1 MNRYLAGVGRALLI
15 RGDNLI
21 GVAKT
26 LTDSTFEF
34 SVSSEDV
41 RGGAANMLWGRY
53 FHDSTLTATLT
64 DAMFKLEY
72 IAASL
77 GTNIQSGGLSIAEE
91 QVSASNRVIT
101 ATQTPVAT
109 AGSVIGW
116 YKLPSEETW
125 QVATFN
131 GKNISLT
138 DPDVAD
144 GTTYCLKYF
153 YQNEDAR
160 SIVLNANYIPDELHV
175 VIINDLFS
183 GDIATD
189 PSNTSKVGRLITD
202 LPRFQLDGN
211 QNLSLTSSGAAT
223 TSLSGSAL
231 AVSDPNSC
239 EEDDVYYGTMTE
251 EIFGE
256 NWKDNVIAIA
266 VPNLSNEITM
276 NVGDFWTIPVYVVF
290 GNGLPSVRKDNSNFL
305 FNVQGGHLFVSETG
319 VLQAATVSG
328 SDPPSIVEITFSH
341 GGKWFGCNLR
351 VSVVS

>member
-1 MNRYLAGVGRALLI
+1 MNRFLAGVGRALLI
-15 RGDNLI
+15 RGNDLI

-26 LTDSTFEF
+26 LTESTFDFAITGE
-34 SVSSEDV
+34 EI

-77 GTNIQSGGLSIAEE
+77 GTSIQSGGLSVAEE
-91 QVSASNRVIT
+91 QVAVSSGMIT

-116 YKLPSEETW
+116 YKLPSEENW

-131 GKNISLT
+131 GKNIAIAGAT
-138 DPDVAD
+138 DNTV
-144 GTTYCLKYF
+144 YCLKYF
-153 YQNEDAR
+153 YQNANAR
-160 SIVLNANYIPDELHV
+160 SIVLNANYVPDELHV
-175 VIINDLFS
+175 VIINDLFN

-189 PSNTSKVGRLITD
+189 PANTSKIGRLITD
-202 LPRFQLDGN
+202 IPRFQLDGN

-231 AVSDPNSC
+231 AMSDPNSC
-239 EEDDVYYGTMTE
+239 DEDAYYGTMTE

-256 NWKDNVIAIA
+256 TWQESVIALA
-266 VPNLSNEITM
+266 VADADLELDTGETSTLS
-276 NVGDFWTIPVYVVF
+276 VYAVF
-290 GNGLPSVRKDNSNFL
+290 GGAMASAKKDNSNFT
-305 FNVQGGHLFVSETG
+305 FTVQSGTS
-319 VLQAATVSG
+319 ATVSSSG
-328 SDPPSIVEITFSH
+328 VVTASSTTGVTVIEVALTGYES
-341 GGKWFGCNLR
+341 
-351 VSVVS
+351 VSPAYVYVTVS

>member
-34 SVSSEDV
+34 SISSEDI

-64 DAMFKLEY
+64 DAMFKLDY

-77 GTNIQSGGLSIAEE
+77 GTNVQSGGLSIAEE
-91 QVSASNRVIT
+91 QVSASGGVIT

-116 YKLPSEETW
+116 YKLPSEENW

-131 GKNISLT
+131 GKNIA
-138 DPDVAD
+138 VAGVD
-144 GTTYCLKYF
+144 NTTYCLKYF
-153 YQNEDAR
+153 YQNENAR
-160 SIVLNANYIPDELHV
+160 SIVLNANYIPDEFHV
-175 VIINDLFS
+175 VIINDLFN

-189 PSNTSKVGRLITD
+189 PSNTTKIGRLITD
-202 LPRFQLDGN
+202 IPRFQLDGN
-211 QNLSLTSSGAAT
+211 QSLSLTSSGAAT

-231 AVSDPNSC
+231 AMSDPNSC
-239 EEDDVYYGTMTE
+239 DDDAYYGTMTE

-256 NWKDNVIAIA
+256 TWQDNVIALA
-266 VPNLSNEITM
+266 VADAELELSSDETS
-276 NVGDFWTIPVYVVF
+276 TLSVYAVF
-290 GNGLPSVRKDNSNFL
+290 GGVMASTKKDNSNFT
-305 FNVQGGHLFVSETG
+305 FTVQSGTS
-319 VLQAATVSG
+319 ATVSSAG
-328 SDPPSIVEITFSH
+328 VVTGTSTTGDTVIEVALTGYAS
-341 GGKWFGCNLR
+341 
-351 VSVVS
+351 VSPAYVYVTVS